1 MYHEARSSEYQ
12 NYYCDFLL
20 VTDNLKILSSD
31 ESQQDAAEVYKTHT
45 YWVQNLSFENYVYH
59 Y

>member
-20 VTDNLKILSSD
+20 VTDNLKILTSD

-45 YWVQNLSFENYVYH
+45 YWVQNLFFEN
-59 Y
+59 